1 MAKQIQYM
9 CKATVCYLLD
19 EAISSENLNGHTTSS
34 VTSEEVK
41 VHIESPEAPIEEQEK
56 EQVTGPVSAEDKT
69 GNYWI
74 DLFFFLR
81 KEKRTRGLKSERK
94 MFLQRSSFSPVLLK
108 LS

>member
-1 MAKQIQYM
+1 MAKQIKYV

-74 DLFFFLR
+74 DFFFFFKKR
-81 KEKRTRGLKSERK
+81 EENQRAKE
-94 MFLQRSSFSPVLLK
+94 
-108 LS
+108 